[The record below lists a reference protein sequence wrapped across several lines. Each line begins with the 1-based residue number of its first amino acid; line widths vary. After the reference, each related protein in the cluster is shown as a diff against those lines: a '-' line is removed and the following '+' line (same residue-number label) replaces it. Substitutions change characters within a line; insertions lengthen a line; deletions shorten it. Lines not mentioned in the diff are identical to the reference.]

1 MYTKALELLRA
12 VKASARSLQAY
23 VSLRRA
29 KEGLRKQVQARTNER
44 QDKMLESIQSILIT
58 VLSPVDSGA
67 GVTSKLQ
74 SYLLS

>member
-1 MYTKALELLRA
+1 MYTKALELLRE

-29 KEGLRKQVQARTNER
+29 KEGLRKQVQTKTNER

-58 VLSPVDSGA
+58 VLSPFDSGP